1 MEVASAPAAPPGGD
15 DAMASEPT
23 ESGTRKRQRSA
34 AGGFAETLGREI
46 LVQARELDEASGVKF
61 GVPSP
66 NWLDTADTAGHWIS
80 RRQMS
85 AGRVVYA
92 VSVLTGSG
100 RVEMTFGNAA
110 NAARCFMTACDERSE
125 SYNVSLYAFK
135 DWTIRIPVLKL
146 AVGFDLPFSSIPDY
160 SELALQAYLEKRK
173 IAAAQFAEF
182 VRFLED
188 SVGFSGY
195 V

>member
-92 VSVLTGSG
+92 VSVLTGDG
-100 RVEMTFGNAA
+100 RVEMTFGNAT
-110 NAARCFMTACDERSE
+110 NAARCFMTTIYSPV
-125 SYNVSLYAFK
+125 SHNVSLYAFK